1 MSTTANQCHPEDRV
15 GLFCFKCLRSD
26 FGGSAK
32 RLSSHRQHCNG
43 TKHHDSSRSRKKRK
57 VAHQTNLDFS
67 TTHSNGMSQFPFL
80 TKNRSLVD
88 HQDEVCFTNPSEY
101 PNSET
106 DDNADDTLVCFDIM
120 NSQVTDVIDAQALSN
135 PISNNNHNSSSRLH
149 HPSIAP
155 HTEAPKPFNINAAL
169 PSCVAFQ
176 MELARLCD
184 RHRTDM
190 KLFTE
195 VNQLIS
201 KYSIGRELSFSSY
214 NLANR
219 NKFVKKLGTC
229 FQTETLKHKDVSVPL
244 ELGGYAVTPV
254 FDLEAQIMSLLLDD
268 SLMHPDNFAEGY
280 DIFTG
285 KPTGPCLHYGEIH
298 TGDAWEPARKYF
310 CGDNYPDNFPV
321 ALVVFADESHFD
333 QKGTLKT
340 MPMMFTLSLF
350 NQRARND
357 VRFWRIMGYIPNL
370 GYGATTKEDQ
380 RPINTKTP
388 ATHKLQNEHNCIS
401 AILQPLVQI
410 SKRGGI
416 GMTVMGKPVTAKVWI
431 HYVIGDTSG
440 NNRWLGHFNSGA
452 NIQRPYRDCACDID
466 NMDNANPTCTYL
478 TRQDYHSHMSLRSCI
493 EGTREKLDFD
503 STVSK
508 NPIRNAF
515 MNENVPLSDLTCGI
529 YRMTPPERLHTTCE
543 GCTKY
548 MFESLLKTILNC
560 TDGCNLIREIE
571 NEHFTIHFEWSRNS
585 ERDYPRS
592 AGRNGLMNQSKVNGS
607 ERRGN
612 LLRLLCLSHTDAI
625 KDSLSTN
632 LRSQSRPISFLKFQK
647 CLKLYLSMEEWF
659 HDSNLKEEVAASRPL
674 VAETIN
680 LMKSVFPREA
690 GRGWNLPKLHGLT
703 KFQPYMML
711 YGSASNFFG
720 GVGESNHKRF
730 VKDTGNNT
738 QQRAHVF
745 SSQIASRYYE
755 RMVCDIADIAL
766 DQKLKSEFYETQPRT
781 SSTHSY
787 PVMEGKYQFSLRI
800 NRNSFSDPVMSNNK
814 KKPSVKFIETVVK
827 HLTHRDAHSR
837 QCKITGYT
845 ACKLELDGRVEIF
858 RATSNYGSDGEW
870 YDWCLIEWD
879 GYEETYP
886 ARILGFFHCNVNP
899 GVMVV
904 VQSSPETSPMSM
916 DRMSRDFVS
925 KISMP
930 EDLDDCTYA
939 VPIDAIVHPLCVFKN
954 YGGPNREY
962 FCILPQRKWGRY
974 FGDKIIMD

>member
-1 MSTTANQCHPEDRV
+1 MLTTANQCHPEDRV

-26 FGGSAK
+26 FGGSVR

-43 TKHHDSSRSRKKRK
+43 PKNSHHHDSSRSRKKRK
-57 VAHQTNLDFS
+57 VVHQTNVEFS

-80 TKNRSLVD
+80 AKNRSLVD
-88 HQDEVCFTNPSEY
+88 HQKEVCFTNPSEY
-101 PNSET
+101 PNFELG
-106 DDNADDTLVCFDIM
+106 DADDTLCLDTMHSEF
-120 NSQVTDVIDAQALSN
+120 TDVIDALALSN
-135 PISNNNHNSSSRLH
+135 PISNNNDNSSRLH

-155 HTEAPKPFNINAAL
+155 ITEATKPFNINAAL
-169 PSCVAFQ
+169 PSCVTFQ
-176 MELARLCD
+176 MELARICD
-184 RHRTDM
+184 RHRTNL

-195 VNQLIS
+195 VNQLI
-201 KYSIGRELSFSSY
+201 KKHSIGRELSFSSD

-219 NKFVKKLGTC
+219 NRFVKKLGTC

-244 ELGGYAVTPV
+244 EFGGYAVTPV
-254 FDLEAQIMSLLLDD
+254 FDLEAQIMSLLLDE
-268 SLMHPDNFAEGY
+268 SLMHPDNLAEGY

-285 KPTGPCLHYGEIH
+285 KATGPCLHYGEIH

-310 CGDNYPDNFPV
+310 CGDNYPNNFPV

-350 NQRARND
+350 NQKSRND

-370 GYGATTKEDQ
+370 GYGATTKELQ

-401 AILQPLVQI
+401 AILEPLVQI

-416 GMTVMGKPVTAKVWI
+416 SMTVKGYPVTAKVWI
-431 HYVIGDTSG
+431 HFFIGDTSG

-466 NMDNANPTCTYL
+466 DMDNANPTCTYL
-478 TRQDYHSHMSLRSCI
+478 KRHDYHGHISLRSCL
-493 EGTREKLDFD
+493 EGTREKLDLD
-503 STVSK
+503 SSLSK

-659 HDSNLKEEVAASRPL
+659 HDSNLKEEVSASRPL

-738 QQRAHVF
+738 QLRANTF

-766 DQKLKSEFYETQPRT
+766 DEKIKSQYYETQPR
-781 SSTHSY
+781 SSATHTY
-787 PVMEGKYQFSLRI
+787 PVMEGKYQFSLNI
-800 NRNSFSDPVMSNNK
+800 NSNGFTDPVMSNQ
-814 KKPSVKFIETVVK
+814 KKPPVKFVESVVK
-827 HLTHRDAHSR
+827 YLTHHDAHSNTR
-837 QCKITGYT
+837 
-845 ACKLELDGRVEIF
+845 
-858 RATSNYGSDGEW
+858 
-870 YDWCLIEWD
+870 
-879 GYEETYP
+879 
-886 ARILGFFHCNVNP
+886 
-899 GVMVV
+899 
-904 VQSSPETSPMSM
+904 
-916 DRMSRDFVS
+916 
-925 KISMP
+925 
-930 EDLDDCTYA
+930 
-939 VPIDAIVHPLCVFKN
+939 
-954 YGGPNREY
+954 
-962 FCILPQRKWGRY
+962 
-974 FGDKIIMD
+974 